1 MKILLDECLNWRLR
15 REFESHEVST
25 VQELGWSGTVNGEL
39 MRLASE
45 TGFEVFITIDKNL
58 KFQQNIKKYQLVVVV
73 PQARLNRLEY
83 HRPLIP
89 IVLRKL
95 PMMKMLCY
103 NCRAKFILLI
113 NAVKILLFRNK
124 RDESRFTIN
133 IFTQPLKPGET
144 YEIG

>member
-1 MKILLDECLNWRLR
+1 MRLARFKNWGG
-15 REFESHEVST
+15 RE
-25 VQELGWSGTVNGEL
+25 LVNGEL

-45 TGFEVFITIDKNL
+45 AGFEVFITIDKNL

-73 PQARLNRLEY
+73 LKARLNRLEY

-95 PMMKMLCY
+95 PMMK
-103 NCRAKFILLI
+103 
-113 NAVKILLFRNK
+113 
-124 RDESRFTIN
+124 
-133 IFTQPLKPGET
+133 PGET